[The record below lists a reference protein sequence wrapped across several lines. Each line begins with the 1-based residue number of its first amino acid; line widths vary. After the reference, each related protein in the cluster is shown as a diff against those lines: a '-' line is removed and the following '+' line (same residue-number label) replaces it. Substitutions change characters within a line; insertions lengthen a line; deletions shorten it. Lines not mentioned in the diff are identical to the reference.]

1 MREKASRFILRTRY
15 FWLLAA
21 VVSCIFSV
29 MTISRVHVNYDLT
42 SYLRSD
48 TDTMRGLAL
57 MNGEFES
64 TTSLSVVLIDASPDT
79 AQEKASAY
87 SSLEGVLRAVHDPD
101 TDVRTESG
109 HTYRRI
115 SILMSSGGS
124 EKILDEVEDDLQGE
138 NAWISGGPKES
149 RVLRESIEKEIPPVM
164 AVSCLIVLVVM
175 LVMTRSWF
183 EPVIFFLVIAVSILL
198 NMGTNWVFPSI
209 SFITFAVASI
219 LQLALALDYS
229 IMLMKAFDRMRASGL
244 APKDAMQKALTNAFM
259 PISSSAFT
267 TVAGM
272 LSLIFMSFTIGFDIG
287 MVLAKG
293 ILFSMLTVFLFMPG
307 VMLLSV
313 PLIDK
318 TTHRQ
323 LRFSGRI
330 IHRIGTAMHGIVPV
344 CLIVMIVLSIV
355 FQSRTVYTYSA
366 RDTDFA
372 AQETNRLFG
381 QSNQVVVLFPKDT
394 SDEGLERQWNMIA
407 DMESITLD
415 GHPVI
420 QQTLS
425 MVTTGSAAYSYYD
438 AASTAALLGR
448 EEREVQ
454 TIFSLL
460 GIKTPIRGDALI
472 SQLSTSLQRISFLV
486 PGDALSQLQKAQDL
500 LDQADAA
507 FNGPNYSRA
516 MLVLD
521 LAPGTPEAHDAV
533 RQIKAVLQRYYGD
546 DSALSGVPVALDD
559 IATSF
564 KGDMLRVNLIT
575 IGLIL
580 LIILISF
587 RSVLIPVLLVCVIQ
601 GAIWINMCLSNVL
614 DHSVFFMCYLI
625 CVALQ
630 MGATVDY
637 GILLTNHYRTLRM
650 HADKKES
657 AREAIWLSLPTILT
671 SGAALTEAG
680 FTVGIISSVFYI
692 SSIGTM
698 LARGAIISVVLIL
711 FLLPQ
716 LLQWL
721 DRWIVPARRA

>member
-1 MREKASRFILRTRY
+1 MRKKAAQFILRTRY

-21 VVSCIFSV
+21 VVSCVFSV

-64 TTSLSVVLIDASPDT
+64 TTSLSVVLIDAAPET
-79 AQEKASAY
+79 ALEKASAY

-101 TDVRTESG
+101 KDVRNEDG
-109 HTYRRI
+109 HTYRQI
-115 SILMSSGGS
+115 SIMMSAGGS
-124 EKILDEVEDDLQGE
+124 GKVLDIVEEDLKGE
-138 NAWISGGPKES
+138 NVWISGGPKES
-149 RVLRESIEKEIPPVM
+149 RVLRESIEKEMPPVM

-198 NMGTNWVFPSI
+198 NMGTNWIFPSI

-229 IMLMKAFDRMRASGL
+229 IMLMNAFDRMRASGL
-244 APKDAMQKALTNAFM
+244 APREAMQQALTNAFM

-293 ILFSMLTVFLFMPG
+293 IVLSMLTVFLFMPG
-307 VMLLSV
+307 VMLLAV
-313 PLIDK
+313 PVIDK

-344 CLIVMIVLSIV
+344 CLVIMIILSIV

-381 QSNQVVVLFPKDT
+381 QSNQVVLLFPKDS

-415 GHPVI
+415 GRPVV

-438 AASTAALLGR
+438 AASAAALLGR

-472 SQLSTSLQRISFLV
+472 AQLATSLQRISFLV
-486 PGDALSQLQKAQDL
+486 PGDALKQLQEAQDL

-533 RQIKAVLQRYYGD
+533 QQIKSVLRRHYGD

-587 RSVLIPVLLVCVIQ
+587 RSAVIPVLLVCVIQ

-637 GILLTNHYRTLRM
+637 GILLTNHYRTLRE

-657 AREAIWLSLPTILT
+657 AREAIRLSLPTILT
-671 SGAALTEAG
+671 SGAALTDAG

-698 LARGAIISVVLIL
+698 LGRGAIISVTLIL

-721 DRWIVPARRA
+721 DRWVVPRKA